1 MNQEEIEGLIG
12 VERFL
17 YEMIENAP
25 IEYDHFIGGFEIT
38 DLILD
43 KMGFPK
49 DTTVELGFENGFCR
63 DYLCDIIWDKNIS
76 KKMAYRMLVGEFR
89 KLEDDNKRP

>member
-1 MNQEEIEGLIG
+1 MNQEEIEGMIG

-17 YEMIENAP
+17 YEFGGTEP
-25 IEYDHFIGGFEIT
+25 IEYQYHVGEFELT

-49 DTTVELGFENGFCR
+49 DTTVELGIEKGFCR
-63 DYLCDIIWDKNIS
+63 DYLCDIIWDLNLS
-76 KKMAYRMLVGEFR
+76 KKTAYRMLVGEFR
-89 KLEDDNKRP
+89 KLEDDKKRA